1 MKKNIVFVVLRI
13 CFSILTA
20 SAVLLLLFVFFSG
33 YLKKNAPVKF
43 GATYMTMNNPYFQIL
58 DETMKCLVNDYGDVF
73 ISRDPAQNQER
84 QNLQILDMIDEGIS
98 VLLLNPVDRIKV
110 LPAIDACLEAGV
122 AVFIVDTDVS
132 DSSNII
138 SVIQSDNYMAG
149 RQCAEDMVHRMS
161 GGADIVVLYDTRISS
176 TRQRFDGFISTVRKH
191 RNFNIVK
198 VITDV
203 SEIEVATEKF
213 GNFLE
218 EGMDFDV
225 VFANNDPTALGSLA
239 ALQQRGLDDK
249 ILIYGID
256 GSPDAKSMIS
266 KGFITGTAA
275 QYPVKIGKLT
285 VETAYRY
292 LDGKDVPKQILV
304 DTDMIVLWVLANI
317 LLYTLNNRRKIV
329 SIIVICAGMFVYL
342 CSDFGLLSIV
352 LDLYSIHDY
361 INFYD
366 DKVNQIYLLGLYDF
380 FQIGTIVC
388 FIVFCTTTLISKQD
402 SLHKINDLYL
412 QLTQAHA
419 NLKTAN
425 HEIEKYMFEQV
436 KTIEIQ
442 ERNRLAREIHD
453 TVGHTLAG
461 IVAGLDA
468 CNTLMQSNSDKFNQ
482 QLKLVTDM
490 AREGVLEIRRSVNH
504 LRPDLLERLSLESAI
519 RRLVNNTES
528 VTGIHVMFSSTV
540 RNFDLDEDE
549 ELAVYRIIQE
559 SITNAIKHSHA
570 DTIDLKIQKSENA
583 IRISIHDNGI
593 GCPDIHFGF
602 GLSHMQSRIEM
613 LHGEL
618 KVWTEN
624 GFSIEAVIPLRKNLE
639 AEQ

>member
-1 MKKNIVFVVLRI
+1 MVISIWTDGNDMTDINHIKNPDEWYINFIFTILFGI
-13 CFSILTA
+13 CFISSVSIA
-20 SAVLLLLFVFFSG
+20 LFVRITTSFICCG
-33 YLKKNAPVKF
+33 YNAQSF
-43 GATYMTMNNPYFQIL
+43 L
-58 DETMKCLVNDYGDVF
+58 
-73 ISRDPAQNQER
+73 S
-84 QNLQILDMIDEGIS
+84 S
-98 VLLLNPVDRIKV
+98 V
-110 LPAIDACLEAGV
+110 
-122 AVFIVDTDVS
+122 
-132 DSSNII
+132 
-138 SVIQSDNYMAG
+138 SVIPGNTRLMFTGIIFLMLSMAASYCV
-149 RQCAEDMVHRMS
+149 REIFRKKYIALITFII
-161 GGADIVVLYDTRISS
+161 DIVLSFWIM
-176 TRQRFDGFISTVRKH
+176 GIL
-191 RNFNIVK
+191 NFNYNGV
-198 VITDV
+198 
-203 SEIEVATEKF
+203 
-213 GNFLE
+213 
-218 EGMDFDV
+218 
-225 VFANNDPTALGSLA
+225 
-239 ALQQRGLDDK
+239 
-249 ILIYGID
+249 
-256 GSPDAKSMIS
+256 
-266 KGFITGTAA
+266 
-275 QYPVKIGKLT
+275 
-285 VETAYRY
+285 
-292 LDGKDVPKQILV
+292 
-304 DTDMIVLWVLANI
+304 VLWVLANI

-504 LRPDLLERLSLESAI
+504 LRPDSLERLSLESAI